1 MMMIKKQMNF
11 YIPEVNPKATRKAVE
26 EALEEYR
33 DLLVTLPM
41 NCSPKI
47 TASYSLIPPSNSN
60 DFHSKTEDA
69 AIERA
74 EFEMHR
80 NKFLNKIHAA
90 VETLKPDEK
99 YIIVKR
105 YMQQETGYDPDIWM
119 DLGIGKTMY
128 YSLKGKAML
137 RLAFALKI
145 EVYKKREVRSA

>member
-1 MMMIKKQMNF
+1 MKKKQMNF

-26 EALEEYR
+26 IALEEYR
-33 DLLVTLPM
+33 VLLVTMPM
-41 NCSPKI
+41 DCSPKI
-47 TASYSLIPPSNSN
+47 TASYSLIPPSNTN
-60 DFHSKTEDA
+60 EYHSKTEDA

-74 EFEMHR
+74 EFEMQR
-80 NKFLNKIHAA
+80 SNYLNKIHAA
-90 VETLKPDEK
+90 VETLKADEK

-105 YMQQETGYDPDIWM
+105 YMQQETGYDPDIWI